1 MNEDG
6 IAWIARADLSWLGH
20 CVTLARGIS
29 PEQLV
34 ARLAGGHEPVSLGE
48 LTAAAVET
56 HLMRR
61 DQERGVGDSIAVRY
75 GDAGGLAFAVAHGD
89 NWPGRMGPGYTD
101 GLSNDGADVFQLY
114 WEKENPKLP
123 PPVFAYFRDGRYMC
137 GFHMCMSW
145 SQEIT
150 GPHPDL
156 VRGDVGAAGI
166 FSETDGDLA
175 HSKSLSVVEQ
185 RFRLTLPKAL
195 VLQGKLP
202 TALIAG
208 QG

>member
-6 IAWIARADLSWLGH
+6 IAWITRADLSWLGH
-20 CVTLARGIS
+20 CVTLARGLS

-34 ARLAGGHEPVSLGE
+34 ARLARGHEPVSLGE
-48 LTAAAVET
+48 HTAASAET
-56 HLMRR
+56 HLTRR

-89 NWPGRMGPGYTD
+89 NWPGRMGPGYID

-137 GFHMCMSW
+137 GFDMCMSW

-150 GPHPDL
+150 GPRPDL
-156 VRGDVGAAGI
+156 VRGDLEAAGDLLR
-166 FSETDGDLA
+166 DGRDLA
-175 HSKSLSVVEQ
+175 HSKSSASLSNGFVSPCPRSWCCKGSFTQ
-185 RFRLTLPKAL
+185 R
-195 VLQGKLP
+195 
-202 TALIAG
+202 
-208 QG
+208 